1 VVGLNRRKVVR
12 CTGLST
18 QVVTTIISR
27 KPFLTELLADGI
39 INTSSLARKIK
50 PEVEG
55 FLKKPIQNGAVV
67 MALNRF
73 TPQIELQ
80 TSFRMQKIFE
90 NIGDIIVRSN
100 LSAICV
106 RNSGSLVD
114 KQRQL
119 IHIVIAQNDV
129 FYTFVQGVFEST
141 MVISSI
147 IVDQC
152 MKIMQEETIVDQNH
166 DLSSIT
172 LKLPEGSI
180 NQPGVYYF
188 ILRNLAWE
196 NINII
201 EVISTSHEF
210 TIVVKHHD
218 VDKAFS
224 ALNILLKN

>member
-1 VVGLNRRKVVR
+1 MKTIAKVV
-12 CTGLST
+12 S
-18 QVVTTIISR
+18 TIILQ
-27 KPFLTELLADGI
+27 KPFLAESLAEGI
-39 INTSSLARKIK
+39 INISSLAREIK
-50 PEVEG
+50 PEIEK
-55 FLKKPIQNGAVV
+55 LLQKPVQNGAIV

-73 TPQIELQ
+73 TPRVDIQRA
-80 TSFRMQKIFE
+80 FRMRKIFSK
-90 NIGDIIVRSN
+90 IGDIMIRTN
-100 LSAICV
+100 LSSICV
-106 RNSGSLVD
+106 CNSGTLVD
-114 KQRQL
+114 KQRQ
-119 IHIVIAQNDV
+119 IINIVIEQKNV

-152 MKIMQEETIVDQNH
+152 IKIIEEETIVDQTH

-188 ILRNLAWE
+188 ILRNIAWE

-210 TIVVKHHD
+210 TLVVKHQE
-218 VDKAFS
+218 VDKTFS
-224 ALNILLKN
+224 AINVILKNLG